1 MTQEKPQPQARA
13 ERLIEGLLRLVC
25 FISLPLLLLFGLT
38 ILFSLVFTGS
48 LNTNVNDAEGF
59 FTVFLTFSLPMVLA
73 LAAAPLAVQI
83 GLRKRGAAEL
93 GLILPQSRLWK
104 WATVFMAAGSA
115 VLAAV
120 LSNAENLLQPAF
132 TVWSHFF
139 FVAVAEE
146 IMLRSVL
153 SHELEGFLQSPWLL
167 CLVNGIIFAFVYH
180 SNDAF
185 LPNLLV
191 RVPLGFALC
200 LVRVKSGSV
209 YPAIALHWLYN
220 MFVVTI

>member
-1 MTQEKPQPQARA
+1 MVKVM
-13 ERLIEGLLRLVC
+13 EGLLRLVC
-25 FISLPLLLLFGLT
+25 FISLPMLLLFGLT
-38 ILFSLVFTGS
+38 MLFSVLVTGG
-48 LNTNVNDAEGF
+48 LNTDVNDAEGF

-73 LAAAPLAVQI
+73 LAAAPLAVQL
-83 GLRKRGAAEL
+83 GLRKRTAAEL
-93 GLILPQSRLWK
+93 GLNLPEGRLWR
-104 WATVFMAAGSA
+104 WASLLMAAGSA
-115 VLAAV
+115 VLAAM
-120 LSNAENLLQPAF
+120 LSRSENLLQPAF

-153 SHELEGFLQSPWLL
+153 SHELEGFLKNPWLL

-180 SNDAF
+180 SNDGFA
-185 LPNLLV
+185 PNLLI
-191 RVPLGFALC
+191 RVPLGFVLC